1 MLGPAHRKLSTMA
14 TLQRNKTF
22 HPAHEPLQNQQ
33 DLQLD
38 ANKIHGPLPF
48 LNPTRA
54 DYDHVPV
61 KSGADPGTVT
71 KGANEQEPAQ
81 PIPGDN
87 DETSPEARYRWTS
100 RNNRKGRH
108 ALVVKPEQTTPAS
121 PETPRPTAHP
131 REVLTGIRRM
141 FTSFPVWDC
150 LNAFFALLP
159 FTNPQTEFK
168 GEVLYGGGIT
178 AFIGATVF
186 EVGSVL
192 IMLEAVNAH
201 RTGCFG
207 WAVERYYDGTFHG
220 HGSDDCPERGLVRL
234 APHACAHHHANGRN
248 LVGTAT
254 PLTHNGNEG
263 KVVAKP
269 LANGVS
275 PSERS
280 WTWWPSMQELRT
292 HYIHDI
298 GFIACS
304 SLTFGT
310 TVFWISGFTSLPGIY
325 NYLGPQVVLDGVYW
339 VPQVIGGIFFIFS
352 GLLFTIETQRQ
363 WWKPAPHVLGWHVGF
378 WNTVGG
384 IGFTLCPIFVFSAS
398 HWGLYQA
405 SCSTIWGSFSFLI
418 GSTIQWYE
426 SLNKHPVEV
435 EKITTG

>member
-1 MLGPAHRKLSTMA
+1 MA

-22 HPAHEPLQNQQ
+22 HPAHEPLQNRQ

-38 ANKIHGPLPF
+38 ANKIHGPLRF

-54 DYDHVPV
+54 DYNHVPV
-61 KSGADPGTVT
+61 KSGADPGMVT
-71 KGANEQEPAQ
+71 RGAKEQEPAQ
-81 PIPGDN
+81 PIPSDN

-159 FTNPQTEFK
+159 FTNPKTEFK

-178 AFIGATVF
+178 AFIGSYEAPSESGATVF

-192 IMLEAVNAH
+192 LMLEAVNAN

-207 WAVERYYDGTFHG
+207 WAVERYYDGTFRG
-220 HGSDDCPERGLVRL
+220 HGLECCAERGVVRL
-234 APHACAHHHANGRN
+234 VPHACAHHHANRKQS
-248 LVGTAT
+248 VGAAAT
-254 PLTHNGNEG
+254 STSDADEVN
-263 KVVAKP
+263 VVAKP
-269 LANGVS
+269 LPNDAS

-325 NYLGPQVVLDGVYW
+325 NYLSPQVVLDGVYW
-339 VPQVIGGIFFIFS
+339 VPQVIGGILFIFS

-384 IGFTLCPIFVFSAS
+384 IGFTLCPIFGFSAS

-405 SCSTIWGSFSFLI
+405 SCSTFWGSFSFLI

-435 EKITTG
+435 EKPTIG